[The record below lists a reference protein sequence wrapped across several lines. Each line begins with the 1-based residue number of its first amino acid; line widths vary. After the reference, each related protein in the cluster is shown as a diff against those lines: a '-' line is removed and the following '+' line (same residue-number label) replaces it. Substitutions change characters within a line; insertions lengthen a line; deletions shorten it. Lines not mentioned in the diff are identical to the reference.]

1 MHLVS
6 CLIKCLDEIQDFKI
20 SSGIKSK
27 SNLLLCRSHHLPK
40 ISTSW
45 VRIPEQNNFGLE
57 LILYYFSRAESC
69 QTLAIFNLDPFSNAQ
84 RLIFWFRKK
93 KIHFWRTSISG
104 AAIAQWILLYLLCYP
119 GFESQAHHLCFNFF
133 VEFVLYWS
141 CEKNGIKQ
149 KGPGLAH
156 LKSQFLLKLYNLW
169 AATLI
174 IFWVFWN

>member
-1 MHLVS
+1 MR
-6 CLIKCLDEIQDFKI
+6 FKI
-20 SSGIKSK
+20 LKYRLALNQNQTCYCVGHTICLKF
-27 SNLLLCRSHHLPK
+27 RPHGF
-40 ISTSW
+40 
-45 VRIPEQNNFGLE
+45 PEQNNFGLE

-84 RLIFWFRKK
+84 RLIFLFRKK